1 MEKVVTK
8 NVPKEKEKNI
18 PHVVQHLVH
27 VKKEE
32 KVKAGERKQQK
43 EKRNETYNNSTKE
56 NHQRTT

>member
-1 MEKVVTK
+1 
-8 NVPKEKEKNI
+8 
-18 PHVVQHLVH
+18 VH